1 MMVFMMYL
9 RCVWYLFPESL
20 PMGYRNADMKYLNQ
34 LALIFGICLVG
45 DVISRYLPFTLPG
58 SVISML
64 LILLLLSTS
73 LLTERQLGE
82 SADFLLRNMTF
93 FFIPPGVGILRYALL
108 IQSIWWQLILVNLI
122 SLVVC
127 FGVSSWTVVLVQRL
141 QKALLGRSHG

>member
-1 MMVFMMYL
+1 
-9 RCVWYLFPESL
+9 
-20 PMGYRNADMKYLNQ
+20 MKYLNQ